1 MHILATIPQIR
12 IENNEEG
19 KNFNQIS
26 TMKKY
31 VAKNHYKN
39 SKGLLNINA
48 KKKKKLH
55 LPTLNFMDSKEKK

>member
-1 MHILATIPQIR
+1 M
-12 IENNEEG
+12 ENNEEG

-55 LPTLNFMDSKEKK
+55 LPTLNFMDSKKKK

>member
-1 MHILATIPQIR
+1 
-12 IENNEEG
+12 
-19 KNFNQIS
+19 
-26 TMKKY
+26 MKKY

-55 LPTLNFMDSKEKK
+55 LPTLNFMDSKKKKVNKFKYSKYNQMSKIDDCKVKS